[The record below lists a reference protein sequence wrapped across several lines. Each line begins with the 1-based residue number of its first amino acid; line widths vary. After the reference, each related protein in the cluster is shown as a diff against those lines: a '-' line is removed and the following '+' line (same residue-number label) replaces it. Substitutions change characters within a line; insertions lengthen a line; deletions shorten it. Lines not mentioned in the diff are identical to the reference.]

1 MWNIKRIIK
10 ALPIRTKI
18 LNGLFVFI
26 FISASSSLFIVTY
39 TQQEAWK
46 IVLEISLINLL
57 LGLLGIAALSRLIL
71 HPISNIA
78 EAVYK
83 THKGDF
89 SSLNTV
95 DTNFARCWEALKCNS
110 KECAVYG
117 KDNLRCWTIAGTYC
131 LGKIQGVYAQ
141 KIEDCR
147 NCDIYKYNCG
157 DELYQLDDAFKLT
170 VRNLTATISDLEKA
184 KKEAVEY
191 SKQLELSNEE
201 INHLHKYTNNILNS
215 LSTGIIALDEGKKIK
230 FFNNSAK
237 RILGI
242 ELKNII
248 GKRLDNAKYKY
259 IDCSSFFE
267 FVNNQL
273 KEFEKDGRLLNNIEK
288 GFILN
293 SKEVIININIMPL
306 YGVRYDK
313 DVPLIVV
320 FDNVTEQ
327 KMLYQELEQSKKM
340 AELGIVAAKVAH
352 EVRNPLHVIEG
363 GLHYLT
369 KEYHNDEKI
378 AEITELLRDQ
388 VVRLDKV
395 TGDLLEVS
403 RPIKGSIEKANINHL
418 ILKTL
423 KFMDR
428 SLLESDIDLK
438 ISLDEGIPNIWIF
451 PTELERA
458 LVNIVRN
465 SIEASNYGGRIKVS
479 TSLMKANEQAWVEII
494 VADNGKGIQDKASL
508 FKPFYTTKPN
518 GTGLGLSIVQ
528 KVISHHKGEIRVD
541 DNPEGTGTLISIRLP
556 LEGTPDYA
564 QFNLNN

>member
-10 ALPIRTKI
+10 SFPIRTKI
-18 LNGLFVFI
+18 LIGLFVFLFFSSI
-26 FISASSSLFIVTY
+26 SSLFILAY
-39 TQQEAWK
+39 TQQAAWR
-46 IVLEISLINLL
+46 IVLEVSLINLL
-57 LGLLGIAALSRLIL
+57 LGILGIAALSKLIL
-71 HPISNIA
+71 HPITRIA

-95 DTNFARCWEALKCNS
+95 DINFARCWEVLKCNS
-110 KECAVYG
+110 KECAVYE

-131 LGKIQGVYAQ
+131 LGKVQGVYAQ
-141 KIEDCR
+141 KIVDCR
-147 NCDIYKYNCG
+147 KCAIYKYNCG
-157 DELYQLDDAFKLT
+157 DELFQLDDAFRLT

-184 KKEAVEY
+184 KKEAVAY
-191 SKQLELSNEE
+191 SKKLELSNDE

-215 LSTGIIALDEGKKIK
+215 LSTGIIALDENKKIK

-248 GKRLDNAKYKY
+248 GKRLDDAKYKY

-273 KEFEKDGRLLNNIEK
+273 KEFEKDGRLLHNIEK

-320 FDNVTEQ
+320 FDNITEQ
-327 KMLYQELEQSKKM
+327 KRLYQEFIQSKKM

-403 RPIKGSIEKANINHL
+403 RPIKGNIEMTNINHL
-418 ILKTL
+418 VLKTL

-428 SLLESDIDLK
+428 SFLDADIDLK
-438 ISLDEGIPNIWIF
+438 IELDEGIPDVPVY

-458 LVNIVRN
+458 LVNIVKN
-465 SIEASNYGGRIKVS
+465 SIEASDYGSRIKVS
-479 TSLMKANEQAWVEII
+479 TSLIKANEQAWVEII
-494 VADNGKGIQDKASL
+494 VADNGKGIQDKASI

-528 KVISHHKGEIRVD
+528 KVVNHHKGEIKVD
-541 DNPEGTGTLISIRLP
+541 DNPEGAGTLIAMRLP

>member
-1 MWNIKRIIK
+1 
-10 ALPIRTKI
+10 
-18 LNGLFVFI
+18 
-26 FISASSSLFIVTY
+26 
-39 TQQEAWK
+39 
-46 IVLEISLINLL
+46 
-57 LGLLGIAALSRLIL
+57 
-71 HPISNIA
+71 
-78 EAVYK
+78 VYK

-89 SSLNTV
+89 SSLDAV
-95 DTNFARCWEALKCNS
+95 DTNFARCWEVLKCNS

-131 LGKIQGVYAQ
+131 LGQIQGVYAQ
-141 KIEDCR
+141 KIGDCR
-147 NCDIYKYNCG
+147 RCIIYKYNCG

-248 GKRLDNAKYKY
+248 GKKLDDAKYKY
-259 IDCSSFFE
+259 IDCSNFFE

-293 SKEVIININIMPL
+293 GKEIVMNINIMPL

-369 KEYHNDEKI
+369 KEYQNDEKI

-403 RPIKGSIEKANINHL
+403 RPIKGNIEKTNINHL
-418 ILKTL
+418 VLKTL

-428 SLLESDIDLK
+428 SFLESDIDLK
-438 ISLDEGIPNIWIF
+438 ISLDEGIPDVPVY

-479 TSLMKANEQAWVEII
+479 TSLVKANEQAWIEII
-494 VADNGKGIQDKASL
+494 IADNGKGIQDKASL
-508 FKPFYTTKPN
+508 FKPFYTTKPT

-528 KVISHHKGEIRVD
+528 KVVNHHKGEIKVD
-541 DNPEGTGTLISIRLP
+541 DNPEGAGTLISIRLP
-556 LEGTPDYA
+556 LEGAPHYA